1 MPKQLSDE
9 RQAAEL
15 AKLLQEIAR
24 DLGAGI
30 LATDLPAPFK
40 KARDLCTMLDHGWT
54 PTSGVYDADHP
65 AVRFF
70 KKRYGVN
77 VTGHSF
83 SGASVNPCP
92 PDVQTARVRAV
103 RALLWRLQ
111 ERAPHDYKAEV
122 ADLAKLLTLADTLRP
137 TAKAPDGAGKEEVG
151 GGAQVPWSDNAP
163 EYLPN
168 SEAVKLAE
176 GRLEVKELY
185 RLLTPDGAIHY
196 MRKGHRGKVHL
207 QDFRRYLTNHPDL
220 ESDITELPAELVDKA
235 LSGIATRKAEID
247 KQRRAK

>member
-15 AKLLQEIAR
+15 AKLLREIAR

-30 LATDLPAPFK
+30 LATDVPAPFK
-40 KARDLCTMLDHGWT
+40 KARGLCTMLDHGWT

-83 SGASVNPCP
+83 SGASINPCP

-103 RALLWRLQ
+103 RALLWRFQ
-111 ERAPHDYKAEV
+111 ECAQYGHKAD
-122 ADLAKLLTLADTLRP
+122 ADDLAKLLTLADSLQP
-137 TAKAPDGAGKEEVG
+137 TAKAPDGDGKSVG
-151 GGAQVPWSDNAP
+151 QDSDVDKQQARNRAKMKW
-163 EYLPN
+163 L
-168 SEAVKLAE
+168 SEAMTIVTE
-176 GRLEVKELY
+176 
-185 RLLTPDGAIHY
+185 
-196 MRKGHRGKVHL
+196 RGKLMSDAMIARLVGK
-207 QDFRRYLTNHPDL
+207 HPSTLSRNGTYQRAAAAAREGLRITKGSKDGDGNL
-220 ESDITELPAELVDKA
+220 EAEA
-235 LSGIATRKAEID
+235 
-247 KQRRAK
+247 